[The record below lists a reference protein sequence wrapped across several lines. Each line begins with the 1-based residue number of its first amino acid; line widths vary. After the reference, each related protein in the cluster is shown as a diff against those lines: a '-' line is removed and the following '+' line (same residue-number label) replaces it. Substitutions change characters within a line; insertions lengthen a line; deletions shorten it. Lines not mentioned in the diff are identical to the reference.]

1 MGKRFLIFK
10 KLFNEELIDII
21 ISILL
26 SAVMEISKKVLCL
39 IFSLKEQIDVNV
51 LWSIFNMD
59 TYDTVLNIILL
70 TLIIWGVT
78 GLSKML
84 EVDNRGKKKKL
95 HTSLMFIVFIL
106 SLIWYV
112 IEDFFVISKGT
123 MIINGSLCVMLLL
136 ILSSYFVNT
145 ISGNLAMSKFQSD
158 NRIA

>member
-1 MGKRFLIFK
+1 MGKRFLVFK

-26 SAVMEISKKVLCL
+26 SAVMEISKKVLAL
-39 IFSLKEQIDVNV
+39 IFSSKGQIDVNA

-59 TYDTVLNIILL
+59 TCDTVLNIILL

-95 HTSLMFIVFIL
+95 HTSFMFIVFIL

-123 MIINGSLCVMLLL
+123 IVINSCLCIILLFV
-136 ILSSYFVNT
+136 LSSYFVKT
-145 ISGNLAMSKFQSD
+145 ISDNLAISKFQSD